1 MEASDG
7 GEGGF
12 TSPSQPSPE
21 GKPKPLRQAEQKD
34 FDMIEKIKN
43 DSGHIVGTYDP
54 ERKTFTRRI
63 QGSRHLLRSPKA
75 VCMDES
81 IYLRLGELG
90 CEWLVVEDVESG
102 VTYRARFL
110 LFEEKQFPI
119 NRGFGHQ
126 VGMELRFWNKAE
138 QAAKDS
144 QPLLFFEGA
153 R

>member
-1 MEASDG
+1 
-7 GEGGF
+7 
-12 TSPSQPSPE
+12 
-21 GKPKPLRQAEQKD
+21 
-34 FDMIEKIKN
+34 
-43 DSGHIVGTYDP
+43 
-54 ERKTFTRRI
+54 
-63 QGSRHLLRSPKA
+63 
-75 VCMDES
+75 MDES

>member
-1 MEASDG
+1 
-7 GEGGF
+7 
-12 TSPSQPSPE
+12 
-21 GKPKPLRQAEQKD
+21 
-34 FDMIEKIKN
+34 
-43 DSGHIVGTYDP
+43 
-54 ERKTFTRRI
+54 
-63 QGSRHLLRSPKA
+63 
-75 VCMDES
+75 MDES

-110 LFEEKQFPI
+110 RFEEKQFPI

-126 VGMELRFWNKAE
+126 VGLELKYWTSE
-138 QAAKDS
+138 QAGKES